1 MHHDNPETQDY
12 PPNAISINVFT
23 LLKKQKR
30 KYNFLNMKMCQIKF
44 NIH

>member
-23 LLKKQKR
+23 LLRNQKI
-30 KYNFLNMKMCQIKF
+30 KCNFLNIENVSDKI
-44 NIH
+44 